1 MVTSA
6 ISLKQVLSLVGPL
19 DDAPGDDTPR
29 ERFRRHL
36 SESVTDVGTVRDYVE
51 ECLRTP
57 GTNFDRA
64 LQDLVNHLGTFLGFD
79 VRYGRYQ
86 GVRGQVG
93 HDGLWRS
100 PSGLHLVIEVKTTDA
115 YAIKTATLVG
125 YISALISAQEIPT
138 KQDALGLYVVGR
150 TDADLRQ
157 LENAIVA
164 EGRNEELRIIT
175 VASLLDLADVMQQYD
190 VSHQDVLT
198 IIKPSG
204 PRVDLIVGLLSRL
217 VGQSS
222 QEEVT
227 TTYDE
232 ETEPV
237 AMAIGE
243 GVSEGAGPVAYWISP
258 VKDTDTEPALECVQT
273 LVGKHRIYAY
283 GDRTPGRKSLK
294 PGDWICFYASGIGV
308 VAHAEVASYPEHKPS
323 KLIHDSERYPWTFRL
338 RNASLYLDQPIVI
351 DAALR
356 AKLEAFKGRDP
367 KASWSWLVQG
377 TRRLSREDFMTVT
390 GQAS

>member
-1 MVTSA
+1 
-6 ISLKQVLSLVGPL
+6 
-19 DDAPGDDTPR
+19 
-29 ERFRRHL
+29 
-36 SESVTDVGTVRDYVE
+36 
-51 ECLRTP
+51 
-57 GTNFDRA
+57 
-64 LQDLVNHLGTFLGFD
+64 
-79 VRYGRYQ
+79 
-86 GVRGQVG
+86 
-93 HDGLWRS
+93 
-100 PSGLHLVIEVKTTDA
+100 VIEVKTTDA

-243 GVSEGAGPVAYWISP
+243 GVSEGAGPAAYWISP

-323 KLIHDSERYPWTFRL
+323 KLIHDSERYPWTFRVAL
-338 RNASLYLDQPIVI
+338 PGSTDRDRCGLASEARGIQRPRSQGELVVAGARDAEVEPGGLYDSDGTGELGLAAAPCRRRTAGGYGCVRTPGGTRMASLP
-351 DAALR
+351 
-356 AKLEAFKGRDP
+356 
-367 KASWSWLVQG
+367 
-377 TRRLSREDFMTVT
+377 RETT
-390 GQAS
+390 CPLTSP